1 MRNSKFKFFQIIT
14 HIAALIPAAL
24 LVRDYTHNN
33 LTFNPVQEAIF
44 RTGKTALI
52 LLILSLSVT
61 PVYIIFKFKQ
71 VISLRRPLGLY
82 AFGYASLHGC
92 IFIGL
97 DYGFNWDYIKEA
109 VFLKRYALVGFTT
122 FLTLLPLAITST
134 KSWQRKLKKNW
145 KQLHRLV
152 YLSGI
157 LAIVHYV
164 WLVKSDIKEPLTY
177 GAVLLIILAIRLPFL
192 RKPLSKFNLVR

>member
-1 MRNSKFKFFQIIT
+1 MRNSKFKFLQIFT
-14 HIAALIPAAL
+14 HIAALIPAGL
-24 LVRDYTHNN
+24 LVWDYTHNN
-33 LTFNPVQEAIF
+33 LTFNPIQEATF

-61 PVYIIFKFKQ
+61 PIYVIFKFKQ
-71 VISLRRPLGLY
+71 VIPLRRLLGLY
-82 AFGYASLHGC
+82 AFGYAALHGY

-97 DYGFNWDYIKEA
+97 DYGFTWDYIKEA

-134 KSWQRKLKKNW
+134 KSWQRKLKKRW
-145 KQLHRLV
+145 KQLHRLT

-164 WLVKSDIKEPLTY
+164 WLVKSDIWEPLTY
-177 GAVLLIILAIRLPFL
+177 GAVLLIILAIRLPFV
-192 RKPLSKFNLVR
+192 RKPLSKLNLTR

>member
-1 MRNSKFKFFQIIT
+1 MRNSNFKFFQIIT

-71 VISLRRPLGLY
+71 VIPLRRPLGLY

-97 DYGFNWDYIKEA
+97 DYGFNWDYIK
-109 VFLKRYALVGFTT
+109 
-122 FLTLLPLAITST
+122 
-134 KSWQRKLKKNW
+134 
-145 KQLHRLV
+145 
-152 YLSGI
+152 
-157 LAIVHYV
+157 
-164 WLVKSDIKEPLTY
+164 
-177 GAVLLIILAIRLPFL
+177 
-192 RKPLSKFNLVR
+192 